1 MATIKVIDFD
11 GVTPFND
18 VPVEKINEAWK
29 GEAHVLVYKDD
40 EFTGIAQPKG
50 IKTTEYW
57 QEHFQAFYDE
67 QEEAEKKAQEEAEN
81 QQSQLDRIE
90 STLTN
95 VESGT
100 SQLLTDIRTETID
113 QYTLELVEAGLL

>member
-1 MATIKVIDFD
+1 MRTFFTYELMTVLIDGETVENAKVVTTVRMGTQPVGNELEVSEKNR
-11 GVTPFND
+11 GVHI
-18 VPVEKINEAWK
+18 E
-29 GEAHVLVYKDD
+29 GCVYLPETD
-40 EFTGIAQPKG
+40 EFVK
-50 IKTTEYW
+50 
-57 QEHFQAFYDE
+57 YDE
-67 QEEAEKKAQEEAEN
+67 PEVVQEPT
-81 QQSQLDRIE
+81 QLDRIE